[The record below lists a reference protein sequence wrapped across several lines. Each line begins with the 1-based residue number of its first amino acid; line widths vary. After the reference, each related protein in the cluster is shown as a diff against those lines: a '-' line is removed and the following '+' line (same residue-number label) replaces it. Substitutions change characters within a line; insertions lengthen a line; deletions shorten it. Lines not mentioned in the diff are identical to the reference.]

1 MGSVVLASPLV
12 LAFSF
17 PLRAAVAADAVV
29 DVGNPLL
36 AMLGNDLG
44 GLMFMAAITGVTLVI
59 TARMAGRTGS
69 VMMAVEKEE
78 ASMVE
83 CRRLPVWRLVA
94 GCTWPGLP
102 EMKLVTW
109 SLMADLATVACVGSQ
124 ERVIE

>member
-1 MGSVVLASPLV
+1 V

-78 ASMVE
+78 ASMIE
-83 CRRLPVWRLVA
+83 CRRLPVGRLVA
-94 GCTWPGLP
+94 GCAWRGLS
-102 EMKLVTW
+102 EMKLIAW
-109 SLMADLATVACVGSQ
+109 SLVAAFTAIACTGLE